1 MSEKQ
6 EKIKI
11 RCTRNEQL
19 GIIRQVKA
27 TVGESFPC
35 LVKYMFNIATE
46 NGDEF
51 SDQDCLLQAS
61 MRGDCDKCLKTC
73 IDWEIT
79 D

>member
-1 MSEKQ
+1 MSSEQ

-19 GIIRQVKA
+19 GIIRQVQA

-35 LVKYMFNIATE
+35 LVKYIFNIATE
-46 NGDEF
+46 NGDTF
-51 SDQDCLLQAS
+51 SEQDCLLQAS
-61 MRGDCDKCLKTC
+61 MHYDCERCLKEC